1 MNLLDLMV
9 KIGVDDQASDKIR
22 SIGTGAIAKG
32 VAVGKAVYDITKTVL
47 KGVASVVTG
56 SEQAYA
62 AYEQNVG
69 GVQKL
74 YGNMGKSLE
83 DYAAM
88 TGRSVDDVRGEWS
101 RLEGAQNTVLENAK
115 KAYRTAGMSANQYME
130 QATSF
135 SASRITSM
143 GDDTQAAADRANMA
157 MVDMSDNVNTFGTS
171 MQDVQNAYQGFAKQN
186 YTMLDNLKLGYGG
199 TKEEMERLIDDANAW
214 GAANGEASDL
224 SIDSFADV
232 VQAIHQIQE
241 KQQIAGT
248 TAREAATT
256 IEGSVNMAKAAWENW
271 LTGLGDDRADVGQL
285 TSELVETVGI
295 AAQNIVPRLG
305 TIIATLIGSI
315 PSLLAN
321 LAPTLVSSLGEAFG
335 KAAETVGASVPEK
348 LRPLS
353 DGVGR
358 IFDAI
363 RDSKLGET
371 LGRIFDGVGPKALD
385 VANKIGNMASALSGP
400 LKTALDAASP
410 LIQFA
415 ADVISFLGDHIDI
428 VLPIVTGLGAAFAT
442 FNVVGTVASL
452 ITGLTAAI
460 GLIASPV
467 GIAAV
472 AIAGIVAVI
481 VALATNAGGC
491 RDAVT
496 GAFQAIGDFIGTAAA
511 TIGGLLGQI
520 VQSVVDWATQTAQN
534 ARQPGSGFLQSV
546 SDFFSQLPAR
556 AADFLDMT
564 LANISLWATQ
574 TVAKAEEAGSGFISK
589 VVSFFDSLPGK
600 VADLLELAI
609 AKVKFWANQTVA
621 KAEEA
626 GSGFLRSIG
635 NFFSQLPGRVWDYLS
650 TALGDLGSFAGSVWS
665 SAVNAGSNFLSGISG
680 GFWSAVDLVGSI
692 PWRFW
697 NALGD
702 LGGLLYNAGWN
713 IMVGFYNGLVD
724 MWNEVAD
731 WVCGIGSWIAN
742 NKGPKAYDL
751 ALLVPNGGWIM
762 QSLETGMVDRFEGVK
777 RTVAG
782 FAGELQ
788 DAMGGEMD
796 LGASVD
802 VSSRPSKGA
811 RDRDAKIDRMVSLL
825 EEIADGGDVN
835 MDGGRVSSALTQR
848 SRTTMRGRG
857 YSLA

>member
-1 MNLLDLMV
+1 MNLLDLIV
-9 KIGVDDQASDKIR
+9 KIGVDDQASDKIQ
-22 SIGTGAIAKG
+22 SIGAGAIAKG

-47 KGVASVVTG
+47 KGVANVVTG

-135 SASRITSM
+135 SASLITSM

-157 MVDMSDNVNTFGTS
+157 MVDMSDNVNTFSTS

-271 LTGLGDDRADVGQL
+271 LTGLGDDKADVGQL

-305 TIIATLIGSI
+305 TIVATLIGSI
-315 PSLLAN
+315 PSLLAD
-321 LAPTLVSSLGEAFG
+321 LAPTLVSSLGDAFG

-353 DGVGR
+353 DGVGK

-371 LGRIFDGVGPKALD
+371 LGRIFDGIGPKALD
-385 VANKIGNMASALSGP
+385 VANKIGNMASELSGP

-442 FNVVGTVASL
+442 FNVVSTVASL

-534 ARQPGSGFLQSV
+534 AQQAGSGFLQSV
-546 SDFFSQLPAR
+546 S
-556 AADFLDMT
+556 
-564 LANISLWATQ
+564 
-574 TVAKAEEAGSGFISK
+574 G
-589 VVSFFDSLPGK
+589 
-600 VADLLELAI
+600 
-609 AKVKFWANQTVA
+609 
-621 KAEEA
+621 
-626 GSGFLRSIG
+626 
-635 NFFSQLPGRVWDYLS
+635 FFSQLPGRVWGYLS

-680 GFWSAVDLVGSI
+680 GFWDAVNFVGSI
-692 PWRFW
+692 PGHIW

-724 MWNEVAD
+724 MWNEVAG
-731 WVCGIGSWIAN
+731 WVSGIGDWIADH
-742 NKGPKAYDL
+742 KGPKRYDL
-751 ALLVPNGGWIM
+751 GLLVPNGGWIM
-762 QSLETGMVDRFEGVK
+762 QSLETGMLDRFEGVK
-777 RTVAG
+777 KTVSG

-788 DAMGGEMD
+788 DAIGGELD

-811 RDRDAKIDRMVSLL
+811 RYGDENMSRVVELL
-825 EEIADGGDVN
+825 ERIADGGDVY
-835 MDGGRVSSALTQR
+835 MDGDRVSGALAGR
-848 SRTTMRGRG
+848 SRTTMLGRG
-857 YSLA
+857 YALT

>member
-9 KIGVDDQASDKIR
+9 KIGVDDQASDKIQ
-22 SIGTGAIAKG
+22 SIGAGAIAKG

-74 YGNMGKSLE
+74 YGNMGKSLA

-135 SASRITSM
+135 SASLITSM

-371 LGRIFDGVGPKALD
+371 LGRVFDGVGPKALD

-534 ARQPGSGFLQSV
+534 ARRAGSGFLQSV
-546 SDFFSQLPAR
+546 SDFFSQLPDR

-574 TVAKAEEAGSGFISK
+574 TVAKAEEAGSGF
-589 VVSFFDSLPGK
+589 
-600 VADLLELAI
+600 
-609 AKVKFWANQTVA
+609 
-621 KAEEA
+621 
-626 GSGFLRSIG
+626 LRSIG
-635 NFFSQLPGRVWDYLS
+635 NFFSQLPGRVWGYLS

-731 WVCGIGSWIAN
+731 WVCGIGSWIAD

-788 DAMGGEMD
+788 DAIGGEMD

-802 VSSRPSKGA
+802 ASSRPSKGA